1 MTRSPKYLLST
12 GDLPGQIVEE
22 AAERG
27 VVLDVMSFIGMEYI
41 DEITGM
47 EKLVSQP
54 LVAVFTSVNAVNAV
68 WRCVRVRPGWRVY
81 CMGGATYEAVV
92 KLLGEAAVVGKAGSA
107 AGLAEVIRDGETGSR
122 GETGGGRETGSRGET
137 GGGREIVFFC
147 GDQRREELPSIL
159 RGAGFSVVEKVVYR
173 TLLTPHKV
181 ERDYDG
187 IAFFSPSAVESFFSV
202 NEIAAGVPLFAIGAT
217 TAAAIR
223 ARCTNPV
230 ITGGEPDKAMLIRK
244 MTDHF

>member
-1 MTRSPKYLLST
+1 MTRPPIYLLST
-12 GDLPGQIVEE
+12 GDLPGRTVEE

-27 VVLDVMSFIGMEYI
+27 VVMDVMSFIGMEYI

-47 EKLVSQP
+47 EKLISQP

-68 WRCVRVRPGWRVY
+68 RRWVRVRPGWRVY

-92 KLLGEAAVVGKAGSA
+92 MLLGMVAVVGKAGSA
-107 AGLAEVIRDGETGSR
+107 AGLAEVIRDGETG
-122 GETGGGRETGSRGET
+122 GRGET

-159 RGAGFSVVEKVVYR
+159 RGAGFGVVEKVVYR

-244 MTDHF
+244 MTDHFLNKR